1 VTHQTTAR
9 PRTARRWLGRLTTGA
24 TTAGLVLLA
33 VPVTLAG
40 AGSPDP
46 SDSSRTVVTEPVQL
60 VGHHQPHPWRKIK
73 RYRVRPG
80 DTPSSVAVRYHAW
93 TAQLIRMNH
102 TSVLY
107 AGQVIRIPV
116 VVAAS
121 RACTKH
127 KSHDTGL
134 PSVKQRGV
142 PKLWKKN
149 LPKHHHAT
157 KSKAKKPKHHAKP
170 KHHKPKPHKAAPP
183 KKHHKKHAHK
193 HKHGWTHANASRAEV
208 RRVIIH
214 KAEKLGV
221 NPDLALAISW
231 QEAGWQQKRLSPA
244 GAVGA
249 MQVMPETG
257 RWMSVLAGR
266 KLHLR
271 DLHDNVTAGVL
282 LIRTLRSQAGLKHA
296 VAGYY
301 QGLAGVQR
309 DGMYPSTKRYV
320 ANVLHLKKR
329 IADGWNPS

>member
-1 VTHQTTAR
+1 
-9 PRTARRWLGRLTTGA
+9 
-24 TTAGLVLLA
+24 
-33 VPVTLAG
+33 
-40 AGSPDP
+40 
-46 SDSSRTVVTEPVQL
+46 
-60 VGHHQPHPWRKIK
+60 VGPHKPHPNPKIK

-80 DTPSSVAVRYHAW
+80 DTPSSIAVRYHAW

-107 AGQVIRIPV
+107 AGQIIRVPV

-127 KSHDTGL
+127 KSHKTGL
-134 PSVKQRGV
+134 PNFKQPGVEKAWKKHV
-142 PKLWKKN
+142 PK
-149 LPKHHHAT
+149 
-157 KSKAKKPKHHAKP
+157 KHHAASKP
-170 KHHKPKPHKAAPP
+170 KPKAHKPKPHKPKAAKP
-183 KKHHKKHAHK
+183 KPKPGKSHGGHRDH
-193 HKHGWTHANASRAEV
+193 HGWTYEDASRAEV
-208 RRVIIH
+208 RRLIIH
-214 KAEKLGV
+214 KANKLGV

-249 MQVMPETG
+249 MQVMPATG

-271 DLHDNVTAGVL
+271 DLHDNVTAGIL

-301 QGLAGVQR
+301 QGLAGVER

-320 ANVLHLKKR
+320 ANVLHLKEK
-329 IADGWNPS
+329 IAGGWNPS

>member
-1 VTHQTTAR
+1 MTHQTTG
-9 PRTARRWLGRLTTGA
+9 RRWLCRLTTGT
-24 TTAGLVLLA
+24 TTAGLLLLA
-33 VPVTLAG
+33 VPTTLQTSAG
-40 AGSPDP
+40 PERSPAGP
-46 SDSSRTVVTEPVQL
+46 VTEAPVQL
-60 VGHHQPHPWRKIK
+60 VGHHKPHPHRKIK

-93 TAQLIRMNH
+93 TAQLIRINH
-102 TSVLY
+102 SSTLY
-107 AGQVIRIPV
+107 AGDIILIPV
-116 VVAAS
+116 VVKAS

-134 PSVKQRGV
+134 PSLKQPGV
-142 PKLWKKN
+142 AKAWKKHQPQKHRPHKHA
-149 LPKHHHAT
+149 PKKHE
-157 KSKAKKPKHHAKP
+157 KAHTAKHHAKP
-170 KHHKPKPHKAAPP
+170 GRKHHPTG
-183 KKHHKKHAHK
+183 HADH
-193 HKHGWTHANASRAEV
+193 HGWTHADASRAEV

-231 QEAGWQQKRLSPA
+231 QEAGWQQRRVSPA
-244 GAVGA
+244 GAIGA
-249 MQVMPETG
+249 MQVMPPTG

-320 ANVLHLKKR
+320 ANVLHLKER
-329 IADGWNPS
+329 IGRGWNPA

>member
-1 VTHQTTAR
+1 VTHQTTG
-9 PRTARRWLGRLTTGA
+9 RRWLGRLTTA
-24 TTAGLVLLA
+24 TTTAGLLLLA
-33 VPVTLAG
+33 VPATLAG
-40 AGSPDP
+40 PASPEQP
-46 SDSSRTVVTEPVQL
+46 AQQPVTTAPVQL
-60 VGHHQPHPWRKIK
+60 VGHLKPHPHRKIK

-107 AGQVIRIPV
+107 AGQIIRVPV

-134 PSVKQRGV
+134 PSFKQPGVEKAWKKHV
-142 PKLWKKN
+142 PKK
-149 LPKHHHAT
+149 HAT
-157 KSKAKKPKHHAKP
+157 SAKP
-170 KHHKPKPHKAAPP
+170 KPKPHKSHKP
-183 KKHHKKHAHK
+183 KAHK
-193 HKHGWTHANASRAEV
+193 AKAAKPKPKPGKSHGGHRDHHGWTHEDASRAEV
-208 RRVIIH
+208 RRLIIH
-214 KAEKLGV
+214 KAEKFGV
-221 NPDLALAISW
+221 NPHLALAISW

-249 MQVMPETG
+249 MQVMPATG

-282 LIRTLRSQAGLKHA
+282 LIRTLREQAGLKHA

-320 ANVLHLKKR
+320 ANVLHLKKQ
-329 IADGWNPS
+329 IAGGWNPS